1 MDNLAEKAAEL
12 AAIHGPGV
20 LKALAVLVI
29 GWLIARALAGIAR
42 RMLDRS
48 KIEATLAAFASR
60 LLYAAM
66 ITLVLITALGKLG
79 VPTASF
85 VAVIGAAGLA
95 VGFALQGSLS
105 NFAAGI
111 MLISFRPFKVGDFVE
126 AAGVAGT
133 IEEIQIFATRLRTPD
148 NKAIIVPNAAI
159 TGANITNF
167 SAKDARRVDMVF
179 GISYGDDLK
188 KAKAIL
194 EELLAADD
202 RVLDD
207 PAPRVAVLELGDS
220 SVNFVVRPWV
230 KTADYWDVLF
240 DMTEAV
246 KLAFD
251 ERNITIPFPQHDVH
265 MHQAG

>member
-1 MDNLAEKAAEL
+1 MQNVAQIVVEL
-12 AAIHGPGV
+12 VRVYGPDV

-42 RMLDRS
+42 RVLDRS
-48 KIEATLAAFASR
+48 KVEATLASFASR

-66 ITLVLITALGKLG
+66 ITLVLITTLGKLG

-111 MLISFRPFKVGDFVE
+111 MLIGFRPFKVGDFVE
-126 AAGVAGT
+126 AAGVSGT

-159 TGANITNF
+159 TGANITNY
-167 SAKDARRVDMVF
+167 SAKDTRRVDMVF
-179 GISYGDDLK
+179 GISYDDDLK
-188 KAKAIL
+188 KAKTIL
-194 EELLAADD
+194 EELQADDD

-207 PAPRVAVLELGDS
+207 PAPKVALVELADS

-251 ERNITIPFPQHDVH
+251 ERNITIPFPQSDVH
-265 MHQAG
+265 LHQAS